1 MSKHPALISLNRF
14 CRELA
19 LIFLTLALAS
29 VPFTAAQVQIA
40 AQLASASL
48 S

>member
-1 MSKHPALISLNRF
+1 MSKHLFSIKMNRV

-19 LIFLTLALAS
+19 LMLLTLALAS
-29 VPFTAAQVQIA
+29 VPFTAAQIQIT
-40 AQLASASL
+40 AQLASMTL